1 MLPQVLYGKS
11 FCDKYGAR
19 VIPGFRQW
27 VENIANGELVGFFA
41 ELGDCLRE
49 AIAEQLAHPERYADE
64 RSVMRVY
71 LEVRRRRR
79 RTLTRRHRA

>member
-1 MLPQVLYGKS
+1 MSWRRHPAPPLFWQ
-11 FCDKYGAR
+11 
-19 VIPGFRQW
+19 
-27 VENIANGELVGFFA
+27 VGFFA

-71 LEVRRRRR
+71 LEVSSSSR
-79 RTLTRRHRA
+79 